1 MDIKLI
7 PAGKKDGFTFPA
19 LPEKLKG
26 SYATKYQSFDLIA
39 MGNVKVPRGMNVSTY
54 SWEGE
59 FFGDKFKNHPVVQ
72 INSWRDPTSCVRVLT
87 NYMKNGTV
95 LNLIIPGTWI
105 NEDVTISSFQ
115 ATPYGPF
122 GSIKYSIELAV
133 KQPLQIYT
141 TTEKKISTTSASANT
156 KTTTNRSTASKDTSR
171 KYTVVQGDNLWSIAR
186 KYYGGSGADWT
197 KIYNANK
204 TVIEDTAKKYRSGKG
219 SDKGSYIYPG
229 TVLVI
234 P

>member
-19 LPEKLKG
+19 LPEKIKG
-26 SYATKYQSFDLIA
+26 SYATKYQSFDIIS
-39 MGNVKVPRGMNVSTY
+39 MGNIKVPRGMNVSTF
-54 SWEGE
+54 SWDGE
-59 FFGDKFKNHPVVQ
+59 FFGAKFKKHPVVQ
-72 INSWRDPTSCVRVLT
+72 VNSWRDPVNCVKILT

-95 LNLIIPGTWI
+95 LNLIVTNTWI
-105 NEDVTISSFQ
+105 NEDVTISSFS
-115 ATPYGPF
+115 ATPYGAH
-122 GSIKYSIELAV
+122 GNIKYSIEFAV

-141 TTEKKISTTSASANT
+141 TVEQQISKTTTNT
-156 KTTTNRSTASKDTSR
+156 KTTTTRSNVSKDTTK

-186 KYYGGSGADWT
+186 KFYGGSGSDWS

-204 TVIEDTAKKYRSGKG
+204 TAIEDTAKKYRGGKG
-219 SDKGSYIYPG
+219 SDNGKYIYPG

>member
-19 LPEKLKG
+19 LPEKIKG
-26 SYATKYQSFDLIA
+26 CYSTKYQSFDIIS

-54 SWEGE
+54 SWDGE
-59 FFGDKFKNHPVVQ
+59 FFSAKFKKHPVVQ
-72 INSWRDPTSCVRVLT
+72 VNSWRDPASCVKILA

-105 NEDVTISSFQ
+105 NEDVTIASFAPQ
-115 ATPYGPF
+115 PYGAH
-122 GSIKYSIELAV
+122 GNIKYSIELAV
-133 KQPLQIYT
+133 KRPLQIYT
-141 TTEKKISTTSASANT
+141 TTEQKISKTAASSSA
-156 KTTTNRSTASKDTSR
+156 KTTTNRSSASKDTTR
-171 KYTVVQGDNLWSIAR
+171 KYVVVKGDSLWSIAR
-186 KYYGGSGADWT
+186 KYYGDSGSGWT

-204 TVIEDTAKKYRSGKG
+204 TVIEDTAKKHRNGKG
-219 SDKGSYIYPG
+219 SDNGKFIYPG